1 MNSSKSPIFSDFSTL
16 RPATP
21 ALQFSLNLMQS
32 TTPSH
37 TQLMSQTN
45 SPYQVKSMPYIQIM
59 SKAQDQQQNE
69 KDTTSNSNFNSQ
81 RYNIKSIQY
90 MQSDQND
97 QLMSQCNLRDLDA
110 LSPHDQNDGTLHD
123 MNESVLP

>member
-1 MNSSKSPIFSDFSTL
+1 
-16 RPATP
+16 
-21 ALQFSLNLMQS
+21 
-32 TTPSH
+32 
-37 TQLMSQTN
+37 
-45 SPYQVKSMPYIQIM
+45 MPYIQIM
-59 SKAQDQQQNE
+59 SKVQDQQQNE

-97 QLMSQCNLRDLDA
+97 VLMSQCNLRDLNA

-123 MNESVLP
+123 MNESVRSQMNDQDHYYGTQYPDTDISQMMSHNITQFM